1 MSAINPRFGRSS
13 RRRETPPPRTILLRA
28 GLFTAVVLGLVW
40 LSLSIYGGAPWHNY
54 KTVYATA
61 PDTGNLRPHQP
72 VKVDGVQVGQVI
84 AIGVTSAGQ
93 AKLTLQ
99 IAAGTKLPMGTSFKL
114 RADGLLGSRYVQLL
128 PGHGSRELPADATL
142 HGNVTSLTYGAPD
155 ALNVFNSETRGNLGK
170 LVDGLGGGLLGRG
183 QGLNSDIHLVA
194 ADSVAAQQLLST
206 VTRAGDLQ
214 ALVPALDRLTAP
226 LDAARMPITDGLRPF
241 AKAVEPLVSQ
251 RAATQAALSDA
262 PATLTAG
269 TAALTTG
276 QRLLTAARSLA
287 VAAENVL
294 PSAPAGL
301 RQATAL
307 LADSHPALAR
317 ATILLSDARPA
328 VPALLHITR
337 AANPVLAPLAD
348 GLTLAD
354 PIINTV
360 APYGC
365 NVENAAGTIRS
376 MTGFGG
382 NGPGGPGG
390 VGMAFRLE
398 LVLAPPTEIVG
409 TKDYTGLVERQG
421 YAPPCTNLSSA
432 YPTSTAPLSG
442 LTASQR

>member
-1 MSAINPRFGRSS
+1 MSVIGPRFGRTT

-40 LSLSIYGGAPWHNY
+40 LSLSIYGGAPWHRY

-84 AIGVTSAGQ
+84 AIGVTSAGE

-99 IAAGTKLPMGTSFKL
+99 IGAGTKLPLGTSFAL
-114 RADGLLGSRYVQLL
+114 RADGLLGSRYVQLI

-155 ALNVFNSETRGNLGK
+155 ALNVFNRETRGNLGK
-170 LVDGLGGGLLGRG
+170 LVDGLGTGLLGRG

-194 ADSVAAQQLLST
+194 TESIPAQHLLTSVTQG
-206 VTRAGDLQ
+206 GDLQ
-214 ALVPALDRLTAP
+214 ALVPALDSLTSP
-226 LDAARMPITDGLRPF
+226 LDAVRVQITNGLEPF

-251 RAATQAALSDA
+251 RVATQAALSEA
-262 PATLTAG
+262 PATLTVG

-276 QRLLTAARSLA
+276 QRLLTAATALA
-287 VAAENVL
+287 VAAHNVL

-301 RQATAL
+301 HQATAL
-307 LADSHPALAR
+307 LADSHPALAK
-317 ATILLSDARPA
+317 ATTLLSDARPA
-328 VPALLHITR
+328 VPALLHITHS
-337 AANPVLAPLAD
+337 ANPALTPLAD
-348 GLTLAD
+348 ALAQAD

-398 LVLAPPTEIVG
+398 LVLAPPTEILG

-421 YAPPCTNLSSA
+421 YAPPCTNLSTT
-432 YPTSTAPLSG
+432 YPTSTAPASG